1 MPAAELPAGFQF
13 TATHWQQRGEDLELA
28 LHYRLRFAGQQHA
41 LCERIV
47 FPAVALPQSAA
58 RLQALTAAQQL
69 LHWLAGCS
77 YWKASCDEHI
87 EFAGA
92 APDRWQRQA
101 LAQIYRHGLAE
112 FALVNEL
119 DQGGW
124 SRLFHSADSAIA
136 TDTTSAVSLQPR
148 RRALVPMGGGKDSLV
163 ALDLLLQGGID
174 CSVTAVRPAALIVS
188 VAAATGLP
196 WLPIQRHID
205 PQLLALNGQ
214 GALNGHVPITA
225 INAAILLLAAIL
237 YDFEAVVFANEA
249 SADEPTRQLADGTAV
264 NHQYSKS
271 SAFELLL
278 QGWMQRYIATDLYCF
293 SILRPFSELAICQHF
308 AGLRRYH
315 PLVSSCNRQFHL
327 HGARSDRRWCGRCPK
342 CLFVYLALAPFLS
355 PQALLQMFAADL
367 LDDPTLLPRYADL
380 CGLGE
385 KPFECVGTVAEAR
398 AALLA
403 LVDDASLQQQWSN
416 HVVPARLAAALRD
429 GPAVDLA
436 TLLAARHPDHIPPA
450 YRQVLPA

>member
-1 MPAAELPAGFQF
+1 MPAAGLQAGFQF
-13 TATHWQQRGEDLELA
+13 TATRWQQRGDDLELA

-77 YWKASCDEHI
+77 YWKASCDKHI
-87 EFAGA
+87 EFACA

-101 LAQIYRHGLAE
+101 LAQIYQQGLAE
-112 FALVNEL
+112 FAYVNQL
-119 DQGGW
+119 DQSGW
-124 SRLFHSADSAIA
+124 TGLFRSADSATA
-136 TDTTSAVSLQPR
+136 TAAAPAASLKPR

-163 ALDLLLQGGID
+163 ALDLLLRAGID

-188 VAAATGLP
+188 VATATGLP

-225 INAAILLLAAIL
+225 INAAILLLAGIL

-271 SAFELLL
+271 SAFEVLL
-278 QGWMQRYIATDLYCF
+278 QAWMQRYIATDLYCF
-293 SILRPFSELAICQHF
+293 SILRPFSELAICQRF

-327 HGARSDRRWCGRCPK
+327 HGACSDRRWCGRCPK

-355 PQALLQMFAADL
+355 PQALQQMFAADL
-367 LDDPTLLPRYADL
+367 LDDATLLPRYADL

-403 LVDDASLQQQWSN
+403 LVDDASLRSQWGEHSVPQQLAPALREQQT
-416 HVVPARLAAALRD
+416 ARL
-429 GPAVDLA
+429 PA
-436 TLLAARHPDHIPPA
+436 LLAARYPDQIPPA
-450 YRQVLPA
+450 YQQVLSA